1 MRIDM
6 RDLSELGWVDF
17 SSTQRE
23 QVSKIL
29 AMLKEP
35 GTLDELGI
43 GQIRDAFADLLFPG
57 FSTIQTRAK
66 YLITV
71 PRIFRD
77 YHLLSASEK
86 KRIKLQKYL
95 ADSEDEVAKRLVEKH
110 GSSEEGIIGST
121 MIDKGGVAKRPSS
134 VYWNAFR
141 QFGIIKDST
150 SLREFC
156 LEYEK
161 DNDGNHYATEHE
173 DGADD
178 EGHYRLKDKVEIP
191 SLEEDWLENV
201 EINLTK
207 KEADFLY
214 LYMMQSSNIANSIP
228 AQVFKH
234 NLLDQVLEEK
244 YKSLEI
250 LTFLFKNT
258 NAISSTCRNT
268 VILANEFSLAM
279 EGPHIRYNIII
290 AKRNKHNTVDKY
302 EKEYDKWFEEVER
315 KNLFYKECS
324 EVWLSA
330 AAKNHPKSFKSK
342 TISFIKEWN
351 SLIQKN
357 ASKIELDELV
367 ETRAKQN
374 KGNRSLL
381 YKKITK
387 EDWIGIRR
395 LDYRWSSAIKIL
407 QDISDGRKHDSSK

>member
-1 MRIDM
+1 M
-6 RDLSELGWVDF
+6 SELGWVDF

>member
-1 MRIDM
+1 M
-6 RDLSELGWVDF
+6 SQLGWVDF

-29 AMLKEP
+29 AMLKES

-77 YHLLSASEK
+77 YHLLTASQK
-86 KRIKLQKYL
+86 KKTKLFIYL
-95 ADSEDEVAKRLVEKH
+95 ADSEDEVAKRLVAKH
-110 GSSEEGIIGST
+110 GASEDGIIGST
-121 MIDKGGVAKRPSS
+121 MIDKGGVSRRPSS

-141 QFGIIKDST
+141 QFGIIKDTT
-150 SLREFC
+150 SLKEFC
-156 LEYEK
+156 LEYKK
-161 DNDGNHYATEHE
+161 DNEQNHYITEHE

-178 EGHYRLKDKVEIP
+178 EGHYRLKDKVELP
-191 SLEEDWLENV
+191 SLEENWLEDI

-214 LYMMQSSNIANSIP
+214 LYMMQATYIKDSIP
-228 AQVFKH
+228 AQLFKN
-234 NLLDQVLEEK
+234 NLLDIALEEK
-244 YKSLEI
+244 YKSLEALTLLLTNDIEVDDKKVTISDTCKNI
-250 LTFLFKNT
+250 LKF
-258 NAISSTCRNT
+258 
-268 VILANEFSLAM
+268 ANEFSLAM

-290 AKRNKHNTVDKY
+290 AKRNQLNNIEKY
-302 EKEYDKWFEEVER
+302 EKEFDKWLKEVSQ
-315 KNLFYKECS
+315 KNLFYKNCS

-330 AAKNHPKSFKSK
+330 AGKKHPKSFKSK
-342 TISFIKEWN
+342 TVSFIKDWN
-351 SLIQKN
+351 SLMHNN
-357 ASKIELDELV
+357 ASIAELDALV
-367 ETRAKQN
+367 EARAKQN
-374 KGNRSLL
+374 KGNRSLF
-381 YKKITK
+381 YKKIIK

-407 QDISDGRKHDSSK
+407 QDISEGRKRA